1 MLPVAE
7 CKRILIRSSI
17 KYSDEDI
24 KKIMELLYQLAEI
37 EKLILMEEKENE
49 K

>member
-7 CKRILIRSSI
+7 CKRILNGSSV

-37 EKLILMEEKENE
+37 EKYIILENKKNE
-49 K
+49 

>member
-37 EKLILMEEKENE
+37 EKYIILENNRNE
-49 K
+49 

>member
-1 MLPVAE
+1 MLSVAE

-37 EKLILMEEKENE
+37 EKYIILENKKNE
-49 K
+49 

>member
-7 CKRILIRSSI
+7 CKRILNGSSI

-37 EKLILMEEKENE
+37 EKLRLMEEKENE